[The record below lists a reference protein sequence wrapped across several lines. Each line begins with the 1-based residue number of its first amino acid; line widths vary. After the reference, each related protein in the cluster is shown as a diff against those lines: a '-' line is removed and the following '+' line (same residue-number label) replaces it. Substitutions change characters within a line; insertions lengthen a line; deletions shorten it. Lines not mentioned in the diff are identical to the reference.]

1 MLLNNYLIVEVTS
14 SNVKWVGIH
23 VVKGVKDWLERKPG
37 DFSGMSDENITV
49 DICVKF
55 NSSEAIYVYS
65 SDMQQFS
72 DLLNASSA
80 GTQAG
85 ELKKASTL
93 IATYQDGDAEAKV
106 VEASTYRL
114 HKSDLRTA
122 MGGFIPMTASI
133 LFEKF
138 KPKIKPIRLSIKL
151 DPFYAF

>member
-1 MLLNNYLIVEVTS
+1 MNKYFIVEVAS

-23 VVKGVKDWLERKPG
+23 LLTSITDWLGRKPG
-37 DFSGMSDENITV
+37 EFAGVSEESIKV

-55 NSSEAIYVYS
+55 NSSDAIYVYS

-72 DLLNASSA
+72 DLLNASSV
-80 GTQAG
+80 GTQVG
-85 ELKKASTL
+85 ELKNASSLT
-93 IATYQDGDAEAKV
+93 ATYKDGDPEAKA
-106 VEASTYRL
+106 VEASTFRL

-138 KPKIKPIRLSIKL
+138 KPKVEPIRLNIAM
-151 DPFYAF
+151 DPLYAF

>member
-1 MLLNNYLIVEVTS
+1 MNKYFIVEVAS

-37 DFSGMSDENITV
+37 EFAGIPDENITV

-55 NSSEAIYVYS
+55 NSSDAIYVYS

-72 DLLNASSA
+72 DLLNASSV
-80 GTQAG
+80 GTQVG

-93 IATYQDGDAEAKV
+93 TATYQGGDPEAKT

-114 HKSDLRTA
+114 HKSDLRTV

-138 KPKIKPIRLSIKL
+138 KPKVKPIRLNIAM
-151 DPFYAF
+151 DPLYAF